1 MILKHKWEK
10 EAIKNT
16 AFIENMNFYFFYLT
30 VKLYA
35 FDSNTYDGSTDGVK
49 GGCRVVPY
57 VKTFPFMYET
67 LWLVFTNVEKKWV
80 KVN

>member
-16 AFIENMNFYFFYLT
+16 AFIENMNFYFFDLT

-35 FDSNTYDGSTDGVK
+35 FDFNTYDGSPDGVNV
-49 GGCRVVPY
+49 GCRVVP
-57 VKTFPFMYET
+57 
-67 LWLVFTNVEKKWV
+67 
-80 KVN
+80 

>member
-1 MILKHKWEK
+1 MILKHKWAK

-16 AFIENMNFYFFYLT
+16 AFIENMNFHLFYLT

-49 GGCRVVPY
+49 GGCRQSCEMSRIWRIYPC
-57 VKTFPFMYET
+57 
-67 LWLVFTNVEKKWV
+67 KKIGRLG
-80 KVN
+80 